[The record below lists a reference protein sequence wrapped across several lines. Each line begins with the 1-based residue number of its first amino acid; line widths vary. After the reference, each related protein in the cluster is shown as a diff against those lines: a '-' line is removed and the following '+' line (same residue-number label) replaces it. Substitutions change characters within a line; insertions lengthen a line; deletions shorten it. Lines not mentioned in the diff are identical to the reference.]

1 MRPAARLVAI
11 DDDAA
16 NLELLSDALSQ
27 DDLEILTATDPA
39 EGWELVRQSRPD
51 IVLLDLIMPGMSG
64 MELLD
69 RIVDWDPSIDVML
82 LTGHY
87 STDSAVTAIRKGA
100 CDYLT
105 KPVDMGALYTRV
117 SALVEEARR
126 RREAAR
132 LEAELL
138 QASRFEGM
146 VGHSPQ
152 MLEVFAW
159 VRRVAPH
166 YRVALVRGETGTG
179 KELVAQA
186 LHRLSPAAQGRFVV
200 CNCSAVVE
208 TLFESELFGHV
219 RGAFTGAV
227 QDRVGLFEYANGGT
241 LFLDEIGDLPQGT
254 QSKLLR
260 ALQNQE
266 VQRVGSPVARN
277 VDVRIVAATNRDLTA
292 MMAEKQFRDDLYY
305 RLSMVEV
312 EAPRLADRKQ
322 DLPLLA
328 NHFLERFAVQYGKPV
343 RVISR
348 RAHAALMRYQWP
360 GNVRQLENALEYAV
374 AVCKGQTIL
383 PEDLPAEILE
393 PPAASAPSAA
403 PGSDLEDLRRVLEA
417 HLWRRD
423 AAAEALGISR
433 TTLWRRMRE
442 IGLAG
447 RARRERRRHSG
458 RLAPGPR

>member
-1 MRPAARLVAI
+1 MLPAARLVAV

-16 NLELLSDALSQ
+16 NLELLSDALAQ
-27 DDLEILTATDPA
+27 EGLEILTTTDPA
-39 EGWELVRQSRPD
+39 EGWELVRQTRPD
-51 IVLLDLIMPGMSG
+51 IAILDLVMPGMDG
-64 MELLD
+64 MELLEK
-69 RIVDWDPSIDVML
+69 IVDWDPGIDVIL

-87 STDSAVTAIRKGA
+87 STESAVTAIRKGA

-105 KPVDMGALYTRV
+105 KPVDLDALSARV
-117 SALVEEARR
+117 SALVGDARR

-132 LEAELL
+132 LEGELL

-146 VGHSPQ
+146 VGRGPQ

-260 ALQNQE
+260 ALQSQE
-266 VQRVGSPVARN
+266 VQRVGSPVPRS
-277 VDVRIVAATNRDLTA
+277 VDVRVVAATNRDLNA
-292 MMAEKQFRDDLYY
+292 MMAGKQFRDDLYY
-305 RLSMVEV
+305 RLSMVEIEV
-312 EAPRLADRKQ
+312 PRLADRKQ

-328 NHFLERFAVQYGKPV
+328 NHFLERFAAQYGKPV
-343 RVISR
+343 RAISR
-348 RAHAALMRYQWP
+348 RAHAALARYHWP
-360 GNVRQLENALEYAV
+360 GNVRQLENVIGHACMMAE
-374 AVCKGQTIL
+374 GETIDIR
-383 PEDLPAEILE
+383 DLPAPLRAHAAE
-393 PPAASAPSAA
+393 PPPSIDEE
-403 PGSDLEDLRRVLEA
+403 PVMPLEEAERRYVLRVLEHMGGNKVRTA
-417 HLWRRD
+417 K
-423 AAAEALGISR
+423 ALGISR
-433 TTLWRRMRE
+433 ATLYRILGE
-442 IGLAG
+442 AEGVAT
-447 RARRERRRHSG
+447 
-458 RLAPGPR
+458 